1 VDAPPPTP
9 AAAATP
15 PVPVGAPLAEPPPEL
30 AAAPAPTAPL
40 PTVAEVIP
48 PDPSSAT
55 LSEQLATNAA
65 MPIKPI
71 DGLDHDRSG
80 RIEEAFIFLRQG
92 LKSATGERPR

>member
-1 VDAPPPTP
+1 V
-9 AAAATP
+9 ATP

-48 PDPSSAT
+48 PDPSAAA

-71 DGLDHDRSG
+71 DELDHDRSG

-92 LKSATGERPR
+92 LKSATGERTR